1 MNNKGFAITGV
12 LYSILILFIVLVALL
27 LFSLQNKKTIL
38 DRMKEDTLESIER
51 NVQRN
56 SNYDID
62 ASEVEIDI
70 DGLDADNVSD
80 ALDYLYE
87 RTN

>member
-1 MNNKGFAITGV
+1 MNNKGFAITGI
-12 LYSILILFIVLVALL
+12 LYSILVLFIVLIALL

-38 DRMKEDTLESIER
+38 DRMKEDTLESIEK

-56 SNYDID
+56 ANYDID
-62 ASEVEIDI
+62 ASEFELNI
-70 DGLDADNVSD
+70 DGLDADNVAD

-87 RTN
+87 RSS